1 MGAVLKILLVDDHAV
16 VRDGLAAILSTEPS
30 FEVVAAVASI
40 DQALQ
45 RLRGQAIDVVLLDLL
60 LGEDNAVDRL
70 DSIRQIAPDTV
81 VLMLSSVQ
89 DERQAR
95 QAIRQGAAGFLTKD
109 MDADALILAI
119 KAATRGEMPLSSK
132 LDPRLVRGA
141 GAIDSEGLSVRES
154 DVLQLL
160 AEGLPNADIAARLG
174 IGEATVKTHVGNLL
188 AKLGVNDRTQAAVY
202 AWKHGLVRRGGGS
215 G

>member
-1 MGAVLKILLVDDHAV
+1 MLKILLVDDHAV

-119 KAATRGEMPLSSK
+119 KAATRGEMQLSSK

-141 GAIDSEGLSVRES
+141 GAIDS
-154 DVLQLL
+154 
-160 AEGLPNADIAARLG
+160 
-174 IGEATVKTHVGNLL
+174 
-188 AKLGVNDRTQAAVY
+188 
-202 AWKHGLVRRGGGS
+202 
-215 G
+215 